1 MRMSASTDCW
11 WRSLTELGIPSA
23 AIEVVERAHAE
34 GVSNLRDYKR
44 PTGAGI
50 QIASA
55 ANVCTLGWNV
65 TDGQGRVG
73 LLTAG
78 HCVGSAMGTGTTGTS
93 FGQPAI
99 NDPIASVVTNPV
111 WDYSSSGCQGYVKC
125 TQADAMF
132 LEYTSPSNSQ
142 RRLAKTE
149 YFGENNSKGSITFAA
164 GFSWYNNL
172 FYPYVAYVGAL
183 TDKVGRTTGWTRGTV
198 SNSCYDALL
207 NTAGVV
213 YATPC
218 TTLVSNARVGE
229 GDSGGPVF
237 LATSLTFDHVQPL
250 GVLVAAW
257 NLGPYDQGYRYCSA
271 DCFYSF
277 ASFAQMSTHMGT
289 TFSVSNP

>member
-1 MRMSASTDCW
+1 
-11 WRSLTELGIPSA
+11 
-23 AIEVVERAHAE
+23 
-34 GVSNLRDYKR
+34 
-44 PTGAGI
+44 
-50 QIASA
+50 
-55 ANVCTLGWNV
+55 
-65 TDGQGRVG
+65 
-73 LLTAG
+73 
-78 HCVGSAMGTGTTGTS
+78 MGTGTTGTS

-111 WDYSSSGCQGYVKC
+111 WDYSSSGCQGYAKC

-183 TDKVGRTTGWTRGTV
+183 TDKVGRTTGWTRRYRLELMLRRSAQYCWGRICHTV
-198 SNSCYDALL
+198 HHLA
-207 NTAGVV
+207 
-213 YATPC
+213 
-218 TTLVSNARVGE
+218 VSNARVGE

-257 NLGPYDQGYRYCSA
+257 NQRGRTIKGIGIAPRTAFTRLRRSPR
-271 DCFYSF
+271 
-277 ASFAQMSTHMGT
+277 
-289 TFSVSNP
+289 